1 MGKRIVI
8 TCWGSHGDLFPYI
21 GLAIALKRH
30 GHLPLLATNA
40 SYRAEVEREGIEF
53 AQVGPSIDTDAPNA
67 RELYERVMDPVK
79 GSEVLIKELLMPKL
93 DESFEQL
100 VSAVDGADLLLSH
113 PITYAAPVV
122 ADYARLPWLSTVLAP
137 MLFFSKH
144 DPPVL
149 PALPRVNDVPLVGAW
164 LVRALLPL
172 ARRATRD
179 WGEPVQKL
187 RAKLG
192 LPRAADPVFEG
203 QFSPHGTLALF
214 SRVLGAPQ
222 PDWPPNVTTTGTV
235 FYNGPEPLESRLDEF
250 LSAGE
255 PPVVFTLGTSA
266 VGAAGRFYHESVAAA
281 AKLGVRAVLL
291 TGGFEQNR
299 PEHLP
304 ANVLLVDRAP
314 HQLLFPRASAIV
326 HQCGAGTTAQA
337 LRSGKPTLLVPHGHD
352 QFDNARRVRKLGVA
366 RTLLPNEYRAE
377 RVARELHALLHEA
390 RYRERAA
397 AVSVV
402 VREERG
408 AEAAVAAIERLT
420 VFNRA
425 FGPRAPKHRPQRAS
439 PGRR

>member
-21 GLAIALKRH
+21 GLAVALKRH
-30 GHLPLLATNA
+30 GHSPVVATN
-40 SYRAEVEREGIEF
+40 SGYRGEVEREGIEF
-53 AQVGPSIDTDAPNA
+53 AQAGPTIDASTPNA

-79 GSEVLIKELLMPKL
+79 GSEVIIKELLMPQL

-100 VSAVDGADLLLSH
+100 SRAAEGADLLLSH

-149 PALPRVNDVPLVGAW
+149 PALPRVNDLPLVGTW
-164 LVRALLPL
+164 LVRALVPL

-179 WGEPVQKL
+179 WGEPVHAL

-192 LPRAADPVFEG
+192 LPRGLDPVFEG

-235 FYNGPEPLESRLDEF
+235 FYNAPEPLESTLEDF
-250 LSAGE
+250 LSAGD

-266 VGAAGRFYHESVAAA
+266 VGAAGGFYHESAAA
-281 AKLGVRAVLL
+281 AEKLGVRAVLL
-291 TGGFEQNR
+291 TGGFAQNR
-299 PEHLP
+299 PDRLP
-304 ANVLLVDRAP
+304 PNVLLVDRAP
-314 HQLLFPRASAIV
+314 HQLLFPRASAVV

-366 RTLLPNEYRAE
+366 RVVLPKYYRAE
-377 RVARELHALLHEA
+377 RVARDLRALLDDV
-390 RYRERAA
+390 RYQERAS
-397 AVSVV
+397 AVSIV

-408 AEAAVAAIERLT
+408 AEAAVAVIEKLLS
-420 VFNRA
+420 FSPARA
-425 FGPRAPKHRPQRAS
+425 HSHRH
-439 PGRR
+439 

>member
-21 GLAIALKRH
+21 GLAVALKRH
-30 GHLPLLATNA
+30 GHSPVVATN
-40 SYRAEVEREGIEF
+40 SGYRGEVEREGIEF
-53 AQVGPSIDTDAPNA
+53 AQAGPTIDASTPNA

-79 GSEVLIKELLMPKL
+79 GSEVIIKELLMPQL

-100 VSAVDGADLLLSH
+100 SRAAEGADLLLSH

-149 PALPRVNDVPLVGAW
+149 PALPRVNDLPLVGTW
-164 LVRALLPL
+164 LVRALVPL

-179 WGEPVQKL
+179 WGEPVHTL

-192 LPRAADPVFEG
+192 LPRGLDPVFEG

-235 FYNGPEPLESRLDEF
+235 FYNAPEPLESTLEDF
-250 LSAGE
+250 LSAGD

-266 VGAAGRFYHESVAAA
+266 VGAAGGFYHESAAA
-281 AKLGVRAVLL
+281 AEKLGVRAVLL
-291 TGGFEQNR
+291 TGGFAQNR
-299 PEHLP
+299 PDRLP
-304 ANVLLVDRAP
+304 PNVLLVDRAP
-314 HQLLFPRASAIV
+314 HQLLFPRASAVV

-366 RTLLPNEYRAE
+366 RVVLPKYYRAE
-377 RVARELHALLHEA
+377 RVARDLRALLDDV
-390 RYRERAA
+390 RYQERAS
-397 AVSVV
+397 AVSIV

-408 AEAAVAAIERLT
+408 AEAAVAVIEKLLS
-420 VFNRA
+420 FSPARA
-425 FGPRAPKHRPQRAS
+425 HSHRH
-439 PGRR
+439 